1 MPLGSRNVRT
11 DVACG
16 NPRVQESEKARMDG
30 QLRNA
35 IRNIKPAIDNRSPQT
50 YPHLTS
56 LGRDYFA
63 KKKATTEAAF
73 ADLKMIGAIAKT
85 MTRPSLHGD
94 HRAGQRTKSITADHR
109 KKELYRITMANH
121 ALLERLENLKPVI
134 RARDQIAQYKGTRE
148 QVANASHTA
157 RKAGLYDDV
166 LSAKSRKAKQLRSL
180 PKVQSLPAIT
190 ESSQGSILQAQAE
203 LEASKAKHWSPAVG
217 APVQKPQIEGSKEV
231 KPLTKSSPHSQSSPA
246 LAQSSSSHGAGP
258 DEEARMAR
266 GPKFNEAVSP
276 EFHAQSSPVLAHT
289 SPAVAQS
296 NSALAENSSSD
307 STIQVPLALESNERD
322 VMPSPMLAV
331 TDAEPT
337 ATSDA
342 PVTQTEAK
350 ADQTNTAQPA
360 NDNVK
365 ETEEK
370 REDHPQE
377 VQDEEA
383 DATALADASIQQ
395 EAMPEAMPSPTKS
408 TAGES
413 YDDEDFYDD
422 DFNGDGS
429 GSAEENIE
437 DSQDA

>member
-16 NPRVQESEKARMDG
+16 NPRVQEQQKAYLDG

-121 ALLERLENLKPVI
+121 ALLDRLENLKPVI

-157 RKAGLYDDV
+157 RKAGLYDD
-166 LSAKSRKAKQLRSL
+166 LLAERKRKAKQLRSL

-203 LEASKAKHWSPAVG
+203 LEASKAASKHWSPAVG
-217 APVQKPQIEGSKEV
+217 ASVEKPQIEGSKGV
-231 KPLTKSSPHSQSSPA
+231 KPLTKSSPMPHSQSSPA
-246 LAQSSSSHGAGP
+246 LPQSSSSHGAGP

-266 GPKFNEAVSP
+266 GPKFNEDV
-276 EFHAQSSPVLAHT
+276 SPVLAHT

-296 NSALAENSSSD
+296 SSD
-307 STIQVPLALESNERD
+307 STIQAPLALESNERD

-365 ETEEK
+365 DTEEK
-370 REDHPQE
+370 REDLHLDNREDLPQE

-383 DATALADASIQQ
+383 EATALADASIQQ